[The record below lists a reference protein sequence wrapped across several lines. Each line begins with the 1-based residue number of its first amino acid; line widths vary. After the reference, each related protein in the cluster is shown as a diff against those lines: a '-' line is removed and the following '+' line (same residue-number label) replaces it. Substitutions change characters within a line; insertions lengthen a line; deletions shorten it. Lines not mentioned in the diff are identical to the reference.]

1 MKRKK
6 RKKYSSQKAS
16 ESIRREREISE
27 YGKHLSLRPSKVHE
41 SRKKYKRNKKV
52 DIPDDSKET
61 KQLKS
66 DVVKAAAEHKKR

>member
-27 YGKHLSLRPSKVHE
+27 YGKLLSLRPSKVHE
-41 SRKKYKRNKKV
+41 SKKKYRRDQKHK
-52 DIPDDSKET
+52 
-61 KQLKS
+61 KS
-66 DVVKAAAEHKKR
+66 DADEEI

>member
-27 YGKHLSLRPSKVHE
+27 YGKLLSLRPSKIHE
-41 SRKKYKRNKKV
+41 SKKKYRRNQK
-52 DIPDDSKET
+52 
-61 KQLKS
+61 
-66 DVVKAAAEHKKR
+66 HKKDASEEI

>member
-27 YGKHLSLRPSKVHE
+27 YGKLLSLRPSKVHE
-41 SRKKYKRNKKV
+41 SKKKYKRNKKV
-52 DIPDDSKET
+52 EDTPDD
-61 KQLKS
+61 
-66 DVVKAAAEHKKR
+66 